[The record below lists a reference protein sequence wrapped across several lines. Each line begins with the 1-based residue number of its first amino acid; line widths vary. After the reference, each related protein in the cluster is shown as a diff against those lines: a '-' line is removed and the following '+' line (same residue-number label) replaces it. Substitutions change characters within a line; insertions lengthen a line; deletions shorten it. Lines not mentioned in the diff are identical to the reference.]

1 MSRRSRRLTA
11 ALNLLAPLW
20 SRPLPRDGAA
30 VIVRRLLAVVLVLG
44 GLSFC
49 AGPASAAPLRWSG
62 FQATDSV
69 GNIAL
74 GSMACTSSSA
84 CVALD
89 ADGRLVQFGSDPN
102 QLAPNDI
109 ADQDVRVPVDPP
121 APLVALA
128 CSGTAQCTAV
138 DRAGSVTTFNV
149 GSPYSGFRFTR
160 VDQAVSETGGD
171 GPTAIACASTSRCV
185 LVDGA
190 GGAVSFSPSDPSAA
204 IRTVLDPGP
213 GSGLLAVACPSATQC
228 TAIGA
233 TREWT
238 FDPSNPAAAMTTTI
252 DTAPAAATAL
262 VCPSVMQ
269 CTAVDGS
276 GRETTFDPQT
286 TAAGTPVAVSSA
298 PGADLTAVVCPTAA
312 LCTAADHAGYLESFD
327 PRTGALV
334 SRVPATDVDDL
345 ACLTGTYCLADQ
357 STGSVLPFDAGS
369 SQDLSAQATGLDG
382 GSPILAVTCPTADRC
397 ISVDPSRM
405 IRFDP
410 HPGHDPLFGGIYAF
424 PDSEHNPI
432 TGLDCPL
439 LTLCTV
445 VRGDEQITFD
455 IYRFRH
461 LRPRIIDHDAGA
473 MLTAV
478 RCPTAKECVAVDDD
492 GHAITYDPANGHIVR
507 GRISVQRG
515 RTLTALACPGRTQCT
530 ATDDDGHAISF
541 DPLTGQRLLDATI
554 DAKVGLDTPADAS
567 GHELD
572 AITCHNTRACAAVD
586 TLGDVVTF
594 NPRSHHGA
602 RLHRYDSAVG
612 LTAISCPNGAMCMAA
627 GDDGR
632 VYYGRPGASRWRS
645 THLLQASA
653 LTAVT
658 CESTT
663 VCVASDESG
672 QTYTSH

>member
-1 MSRRSRRLTA
+1 MSRRARCLTA
-11 ALNLLAPLW
+11 ASYLLAPPW
-20 SRPLPRDGAA
+20 SRPVPRGGTA
-30 VIVRRLLAVVLVLG
+30 VTVRRLLVVVLALG
-44 GLSFC
+44 GLAFC
-49 AGPASAAPLRWSG
+49 AGPASAAHLRWSG
-62 FQATDSV
+62 FQETDSV

-74 GSMACTSSSA
+74 GSMTCTSSSA

-89 ADGRLVQFGSDPN
+89 ADGRLVQFESDPN

-109 ADQDVRVPVDPP
+109 ADQDVRIALDPP

-128 CSGTAQCTAV
+128 CSGAAQCTAV
-138 DRAGSVTTFNV
+138 DRAGSVTTFNGV
-149 GSPYSGFRFTR
+149 SPYSGFRFTR
-160 VDQAVSETGGD
+160 VDHAVSETSGD

-185 LVDGA
+185 VVDGA

-204 IRTVLDPGP
+204 TRTVLDPGP
-213 GSGLLAVACPSATQC
+213 GSGLIAVACPSATQC

-238 FDPSNPAAAMTTTI
+238 FDPSNLAAAMTTTI

-262 VCPSVMQ
+262 VCPSATQ

-286 TAAGTPVAVSSA
+286 TAGGTPVAVSSA
-298 PGADLTAVVCPTAA
+298 PGADLTAVLCPTAA

-327 PRTGALV
+327 PQTGALV
-334 SRVPATDVDDL
+334 SRVPATNVDDL
-345 ACLTGTYCLADQ
+345 ACITGTYCLADQ

-382 GSPILAVTCPTADRC
+382 GSPLVAVTCPTADRC
-397 ISVDPSRM
+397 ISVDPSHE

-410 HPGHDPLFGGIYAF
+410 HPGHDPLFGGIYGF
-424 PDSEHNPI
+424 PDSAHDPI
-432 TGLDCPL
+432 TGLACPR
-439 LTLCTV
+439 LTRCTV

-473 MLTAV
+473 TLTAV
-478 RCPTAKECVAVDDD
+478 RCPTAEECVAVDAD
-492 GHAITYDPANGHIVR
+492 GDAITYDPANGHIIR
-507 GRISVQRG
+507 GRIAVQKG
-515 RTLTALACPGRTQCT
+515 RTLTALACPNRTQCT
-530 ATDDDGHAISF
+530 ATDDDAHAISF
-541 DPLTGQRLLDATI
+541 DPLTGHRLLDATI
-554 DAKVGLDTPADAS
+554 DAKVGLDTPGDAS

-594 NPRSHHGA
+594 DPRSHHGA
-602 RLHRYDSAVG
+602 RLHRYDTAAG
-612 LTAISCPNGAMCMAA
+612 LTAISCPTSTMCMAT
-627 GDDGR
+627 GSDGR
-632 VYYGRPGASRWRS
+632 VYYGRPGASRWTS
-645 THLLQASA
+645 THLFEASA

-663 VCVASDESG
+663 VCVVSDESG